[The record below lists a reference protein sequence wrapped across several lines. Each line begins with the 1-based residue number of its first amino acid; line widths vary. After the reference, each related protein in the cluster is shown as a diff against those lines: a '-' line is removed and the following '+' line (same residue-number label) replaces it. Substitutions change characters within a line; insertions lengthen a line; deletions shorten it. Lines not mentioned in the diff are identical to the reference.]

1 MINKIT
7 ETFELSDVENKV
19 LGDFQNILFQMKDIS
34 TKKETQR
41 TIENI
46 YYNITSLVTIR
57 EV

>member
-1 MINKIT
+1 MVNKIT

-34 TKKETQR
+34 TRKETQR

-46 YYNITSLVTIR
+46 YYSITSLVTIR

>member
-34 TKKETQR
+34 TRKETQR

-46 YYNITSLVTIR
+46 YYSITNLVTIR

>member
-46 YYNITSLVTIR
+46 YYSITSLVTIR